1 MKKLFKEFLESEK
14 AGGIILICCTFFS
27 LMLSNSTFG
36 STYISFWTYEV
47 FNHSIS
53 HWINDGLMTIF
64 FLLIGL
70 ELEREV
76 YAGELSTLKKA
87 ALPLF
92 GALGGML
99 VPALIFF
106 IFNVNQASVSGVG
119 IPMATDIAFAL
130 GILSLLGSKVPL
142 PLKIFLTALAVIDD
156 LGAILIIAL
165 FYSNDLALIPLVIVG
180 ICMAI
185 LFIFNRMEIHHP
197 IPYIIGGIIMWYFM
211 LQSGIH
217 ATISG
222 VLLAFVIPFGTG
234 TDNTLSSRL
243 QHWLHFPVAY
253 AILPLFALSNTAI
266 LIPSGILSSL
276 AGNLSLGIIL
286 GLLVGK
292 PLGIFLATYIGVK
305 LKWTKLPKVFN
316 FKVVFGVA
324 ILGGIG
330 FTMSMFTSFL
340 AFKSVAFIDI
350 SKLSILIASSL
361 AAVIGYFYLSKVL
374 VKKSKTALQ

>member
-1 MKKLFKEFLESEK
+1 MKELFKEFLESEK
-14 AGGIILICCTFFS
+14 AGGIILIFCTFFS
-27 LMLSNSTFG
+27 ILISNSPLG
-36 STYISFWTYEV
+36 SPYMAFWTYEI
-47 FNHSIS
+47 FNHTLT

-92 GALGGML
+92 GALGGMV
-99 VPALIFF
+99 VPAFIFF

-142 PLKIFLTALAVIDD
+142 SLKIFLTALAVIDD
-156 LGAILIIAL
+156 LGAVLIIAI
-165 FYSNDLALIPLVIVG
+165 FYSNDLAWIPLAVVG

-185 LFIFNRMEIHHP
+185 LFVFNRMQVHHP
-197 IPYIIGGIIMWYFM
+197 LPYLIGGVIMWYFM

-222 VLLAFVIPFGTG
+222 VLLAFVMPFGNG
-234 TDNTLSSRL
+234 SLQTLSSKV
-243 QHWLHFPVAY
+243 QHRLHFPVAY
-253 AILPLFALSNTAI
+253 AILPIFALANTAVI
-266 LIPSGILSSL
+266 IPSGVFSSL
-276 AGNLSLGIIL
+276 TGNLSLGIIF
-286 GLLVGK
+286 GLLLGK
-292 PLGIFLATYIGVK
+292 PIGIFLATYIGVK
-305 LKWTKLPKVFN
+305 LKWAKLPKVFN

-340 AFKSVAFIDI
+340 AFSSVEFINI
-350 SKLSILIASSL
+350 SKLSILIASCL
-361 AAVIGYFYLSKVL
+361 AALIGYFYLRKVL
-374 VKKSKTALQ
+374 A